1 MNRFQPATPRAAFGL
16 FAAAMTAFTLAVA
29 VVAPARMDVDTQ
41 LDRFAARSGVV
52 TVTMTPA
59 IVDDAASTQG

>member
-16 FAAAMTAFTLAVA
+16 FAIALTAFTLAIA
-29 VVAPARMDVDTQ
+29 VVAPARMDVDAQ

-52 TVTMTPA
+52 TVTVTST
-59 IVDDAASTQG
+59 IVDENAATQG

>member
-16 FAAAMTAFTLAVA
+16 FAVAMTAFTLAIA
-29 VVAPARMDVDTQ
+29 VFAPARMDVDAQ

-52 TVTMTPA
+52 TVTVTSA
-59 IVDDAASTQG
+59 IVDDIASTHG

>member
-16 FAAAMTAFTLAVA
+16 FAVAMTAFTLAIA
-29 VVAPARMDVDTQ
+29 VFAPARMDVDAQ

-52 TVTMTPA
+52 TVTVTSTN
-59 IVDDAASTQG
+59 VDNVAPTQG